1 MRFSTTLA
9 RPLQLILRSLQW
21 ISAVVVLGLTSR
33 FINQGPHG
41 QHITYQEVISALSVV
56 FFIPAFISPFRPAFL
71 SKVVIPIDLV
81 FSYLWL
87 TAFVFAAQDYNW
99 HSCYF
104 HSPPGVTCQRKRAN
118 EAFIFLALYAL
129 SSFFFSLA
137 LPLVYSTNDII
148 FSMFTFLGI
157 PLEGAALHAY
167 RRNRVVQPVV
177 EKHDGA
183 GASTGTGTR
192 APLDA
197 PAEVAAPVA
206 TV

>member
-41 QHITYQEVISALSVV
+41 QHITYQEVISALSIV

-118 EAFIFLALYAL
+118 EAFIFLA
-129 SSFFFSLA
+129 F
-137 LPLVYSTNDII
+137 I
-148 FSMFTFLGI
+148 FTFLGI

-167 RRNRVVQPVV
+167 RRNRVIQPVV

-183 GASTGTGTR
+183 GATTGTGTR